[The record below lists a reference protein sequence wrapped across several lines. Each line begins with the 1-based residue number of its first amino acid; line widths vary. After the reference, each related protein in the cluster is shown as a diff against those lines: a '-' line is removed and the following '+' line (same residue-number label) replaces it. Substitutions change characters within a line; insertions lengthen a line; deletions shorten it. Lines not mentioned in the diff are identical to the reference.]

1 MSDFDNL
8 INQLEPNQ
16 MSISSKYIENKKN
29 EVKEENK
36 NTIYNKYIKNNK
48 NNDYFVLNNTFPDLY
63 YNKIKWNNNTFI
75 YSILCIMDSTF
86 EYMTNKIKVDIINAI
101 KKKICYDLVERKY
114 YHRFGY
120 ARKRKFK
127 KEKLQKYLLDLKID
141 IDGEKYESVRKY
153 IVDYFNINIIL
164 INTEN
169 DINTDIIYTERE
181 NIGYFKYRPTI
192 LLNLINK
199 KYYPII
205 KKDIVNDDL
214 YFKYENEKDLIDEL
228 HKLSNN
234 KIIYYNNEE
243 NGEENDNFNKQ
254 EKEVKKEKEE
264 INNNEKLE
272 IEEEIIIIDKEKEEL
287 DISKKSLKELQV
299 IVKQKGGD
307 IYKISDKTGKKIKKQ
322 KKELINF
329 LINN

>member
-36 NTIYNKYIKNNK
+36 NAIYNKYIKNN
-48 NNDYFVLNNTFPDLY
+48 NNDYVTLNNLFPDLY

-153 IVDYFNINIIL
+153 IVDYFNINIIV

-192 LLNLINK
+192 LLNFNNK

-272 IEEEIIIIDKEKEEL
+272 IEEEIIIVDKEKEEL
-287 DISKKSLKELQV
+287 NIGKKSLKELQD

-322 KKELINF
+322 KKDLINF
-329 LINN
+329 LLNN